1 MTQRIE
7 VPGMGVVEFPAGMS
21 DEEIAQAIQ
30 RNLGSSG
37 SGSALGTAKE
47 IGKVAGSAVYGGLT
61 AIPRLVMEGGN
72 WLEKTFPTPEWSQI
86 PIPGYEA
93 MAGADARVREA
104 LRPESR
110 MGRSAA
116 NVGEAA
122 VSTLAGPGALTTPLR
137 LAGIGA
143 ASGVGSEIAQAA
155 MGEGVLP
162 SVLGGLT
169 GGVAGG
175 LASAAKTN
183 RGALAREAL
192 EGVRPDDL
200 AEGLARMEAA
210 RGQGFHGN
218 IAQFMPAETNLDSY
232 MNALAGSRHGTIT
245 QQQLR
250 DQPRQIADRMQREVA
265 GLPGEHLPT
274 RLVANEAQ
282 EAATE
287 VLEQTRRRAGEAW
300 RAAAPDPDATFPELA
315 LTQLDARLARIA
327 REHPNTHRA
336 EMAEDV
342 RQVLR
347 VTDPEAPTIP
357 GPDGQPIPNF
367 SWNDNVLNLKDSI
380 YQQLDTFGSRKLNT
394 TSGQAVDQR
403 AAQEIRGLF
412 NEMVSEFAPELRK
425 ANEAYGAVM
434 QTFNTQRKSITGDIA
449 GRVGA
454 QVDVNAPQGKLM
466 AMFDAGTVPG
476 APSEILTLER
486 DFRRAGQQ
494 EAFLN
499 AAKTWIADRASRAVT
514 RPTPSSR
521 APDDVA
527 INLLRTFG
535 DPRSL
540 QGSAGQKAA
549 QGFDD
554 VLAGMARAQGLEA
567 AETANFV
574 KGFKNFMTIVA
585 DLSNRPAR
593 AGGVSRSAIE
603 EKAQSGLTR
612 NIGQVSII
620 TPLRQ
625 PALAWARHLEQD
637 ALSTIDRLMTSPEGV
652 RTLVELGKT
661 RPFSQKALTTFGTF
675 LGTTAATVES
685 DN

>member
-7 VPGMGVVEFPAGMS
+7 VPGMGVVEFPDGMS
-21 DEEIAQAIQ
+21 DAEIAQAIQ
-30 RNLGSSG
+30 RNLESGG
-37 SGSALGTAKE
+37 SGSALDTAKE
-47 IGKVAGSAVYGGLT
+47 VGKVAGSAVYGGLT

-72 WLEKTFPTPEWSQI
+72 WLEKTFPTPDWTKV

-93 MAGADARVREA
+93 MAEADASVRSA

-110 MGRSAA
+110 MGRTAA

-122 VSTLAGPGALTTPLR
+122 VGALAGPGALTSPLR

-143 ASGVGSEIAQAA
+143 ASGVGSEAA
-155 MGEGVLP
+155 KAALGEGVVP
-162 SVLGGLT
+162 SVLGGLA
-169 GGVAGG
+169 GGLGGG

-218 IAQFMPAETNLDSY
+218 IAQFMPTESNLDSY

-250 DQPRQIADRMQREVA
+250 DQPRQIADRAQSEVA
-265 GLPGEHLPT
+265 MLPGEHLPT
-274 RLVANEAQ
+274 RLLANEAQ

-300 RAAAPDPDATFPELA
+300 RLHAPDPDAAFPESA
-315 LTQLDARLARIA
+315 LTQLDAKLAEIA
-327 REHPNTHRA
+327 RLHPNTHRA

-347 VTDPEAPTIP
+347 VADPDTPTIP

-367 SWNDNVLNLKDSI
+367 TWNSNVLNLKDSI
-380 YQQLDTFGSRKLNT
+380 YQQLDTFGSRRLNT
-394 TSGQAVDQR
+394 PSGQAVDQR
-403 AAQEIRGLF
+403 AAQEIRSLF
-412 NEMVSEFAPELRK
+412 NDTVKEHAPELRK

-449 GRVGA
+449 GRTGA

-486 DFRRAGQQ
+486 DLRQARQQ

-499 AAKTWIADRASRAVT
+499 AAKTWVADRTSRAVT

-527 INLLRTFG
+527 INLLRAFG

-540 QGSAGQKAA
+540 RGAAGQKAA

-554 VLAGMARAQGLEA
+554 VLAGMARSQGLDA
-567 AETANFV
+567 GDTADFV
-574 KGFKNFMTIVA
+574 KGYKNFMTIVA
-585 DLSNRPAR
+585 DLANRPSR
-593 AGGVSRSAIE
+593 AGGVSRAAIE
-603 EKAQSGLTR
+603 EKAQAGLTR
-612 NIGQVSII
+612 NLGQVSII

-652 RTLVELGKT
+652 RTLVELGKS

-675 LGTTAATVES
+675 LGTSAASTES
-685 DN
+685 DF